1 MSKQVGIIGLG
12 NMGSV
17 IADHLVTSGYKIFL
31 HNRTKAKAEKWLGNT
46 QVVWCDSP
54 KELAENC
61 EIIICCLYNDIAA
74 KNVYL
79 SKNGLTSINLVNHTI
94 LDASTLSV
102 GCFEQLNKVVTQNNG
117 KLVDMPFSGNPAAL
131 QEKRASIMLG
141 ATEEE
146 CKSLVDVL
154 EALSNK
160 ILYLDI
166 AGSALK
172 QKLCINEMLFTQWFS
187 YCEAMLLAEN
197 NGIKTEDFFKGMSQ
211 SVISSPLLVQR
222 SQYFFGYN
230 VNPSDLNMILKDI
243 GIIED
248 FANKSKTKVT
258 LLHKFREVVEY
269 AIKHGFTNQDF
280 YGLYRAYKE
289 IYKK

>member
-17 IADHLVTSGYKIFL
+17 IIDHFVTSGFKVFV
-31 HNRTKAKAEKWLGNT
+31 HNRTKAKAEKWLEKS

-54 KELAENC
+54 KELAQNC
-61 EIIICCLYNDIAA
+61 KVIICSLYDDIAA

-79 SKNGLTSINLVNHTI
+79 GENGLTSINLVSHTI

-102 GCFEQLNKVVTQNNG
+102 SCFEQLNKHVTENNG
-117 KLVDMPFSGNPAAL
+117 KLIDMPISGNPAAL
-131 QEKRASIMLG
+131 EEKRASLMLG

-146 CKSLVDVL
+146 CKSFVDIL
-154 EALSNK
+154 ETLSNK
-160 ILYLDI
+160 ILYLGI
-166 AGSALK
+166 AGSSLK

-197 NGIKTEDFFKGMSQ
+197 NGIKKEDFFKAMSQ

-230 VNPSDLNMILKDI
+230 VNPADLNMILKDI
-243 GIIED
+243 DIIQD
-248 FANKSKTKVT
+248 FANKSKTEVN
-258 LLHKFREVVEY
+258 LLHKFREIVEY
-269 AIKHGFTNQDF
+269 AIKKDFTNQDF